1 MFVRA
6 ADRAARA
13 GAPGASSASYATA
26 AELAQT
32 ADQPT
37 DGGRTDA
44 ASLWERAA
52 DVACIAAQHEPAIEY
67 AQRAKALHERAGRV
81 RDAARAQS
89 LVGRALRLA
98 GRHRAARAELEPAV
112 EVLRENPD
120 VDTVVAI
127 EHLATV
133 AVFDGA
139 PEGDALTAEALAL
152 GQALDVGPAVL
163 ARLFTARGFA
173 YGFTNRTAEAAACFE
188 YAAHLAA
195 KVGDGHT
202 QGRALANLADAL
214 SGDDVPA
221 ALEAATA
228 AIDVLRRLG
237 AQDMLD
243 LAVVNQVEQLVTIGR
258 WDEAEQVLDYALS
271 RDATGFRDFVRWQ
284 RGWLAA
290 LRGDVDVV
298 EESLAGLAHMRA
310 SEDPQDRGAVALLE
324 AQAALLAGDQQRALA
339 VARGAVT
346 HTLTIGLRELVVWAW
361 SIATR
366 AAHAQGELA
375 TEADLVALLDGYPV
389 GHVPHL
395 LRAERDIAR
404 ARLARAGLG
413 PDLDD
418 RDPVELFDQAVAA
431 LRRVPAPYHVA
442 HALLDEAEGVGGE
455 EGLRLV
461 QEAAD
466 IAARLGAR
474 PLAQRAASCAAA
486 LGAGREPATRAG

>member
-1 MFVRA
+1 
-6 ADRAARA
+6 
-13 GAPGASSASYATA
+13 
-26 AELAQT
+26 
-32 ADQPT
+32 
-37 DGGRTDA
+37 
-44 ASLWERAA
+44 
-52 DVACIAAQHEPAIEY
+52 
-67 AQRAKALHERAGRV
+67 
-81 RDAARAQS
+81 
-89 LVGRALRLA
+89 
-98 GRHRAARAELEPAV
+98 
-112 EVLRENPD
+112 
-120 VDTVVAI
+120 
-127 EHLATV
+127 
-133 AVFDGA
+133 
-139 PEGDALTAEALAL
+139 
-152 GQALDVGPAVL
+152 
-163 ARLFTARGFA
+163 
-173 YGFTNRTAEAAACFE
+173 
-188 YAAHLAA
+188 
-195 KVGDGHT
+195 
-202 QGRALANLADAL
+202 
-214 SGDDVPA
+214 
-221 ALEAATA
+221 
-228 AIDVLRRLG
+228 
-237 AQDMLD
+237 
-243 LAVVNQVEQLVTIGR
+243 
-258 WDEAEQVLDYALS
+258 
-271 RDATGFRDFVRWQ
+271 VRWQ

-290 LRGDVDVV
+290 LRGDVEVV